1 MGKKYIISQSQL
13 YYYFKLVSGDMNLIY
28 TYVASIVPQAIDLN
42 LPTPA
47 PLIIIF
53 VRYYF
58 CPHLKNGLCRR
69 SLKTNGD
76 DI

>member
-13 YYYFKLVSGDMNLIY
+13 YYYFKLVSGDMIY
-28 TYVASIVPQAIDLN
+28 TYVASIVPQAIALN
-42 LPTPA
+42 LPSPA
-47 PLIIIF
+47 PLIFIF